1 MSSALLS
8 RWRGELELL
17 SVVLMWGLNFPVMKI
32 ILRVMDPLV
41 LNVFRILAAGL
52 VLSYIYYRRCG
63 GSWAV
68 MTAPYRTHGWLLLRL
83 GFVGWIAYQVAF
95 IEGLNMTTAGNGALI
110 MGSAP
115 LWTALVAWA
124 TGVEKLRVLS
134 WIGLLVSI
142 VGTAAVVIFGTATID
157 FGGDVMIGNLVI
169 LGAAFLWGTYTAL
182 TRPLV
187 NHMTPTALTVLA
199 LLPALPVLV
208 LLALPFVSTV
218 AWSSILWWH
227 WVLIFLSGSLSTG
240 IAIVLWNRGIR
251 TIGASHTAAFGNL
264 PPFVALFSGYFMLGD
279 PVLPGQLVGG
289 VLIIGGLVLM
299 RRARAT
305 PRTPAPS
312 VH

>member
-1 MSSALLS
+1 MSSAIWS

-32 ILRVMDPLV
+32 ILDVMEPLV

-52 VLSYIYYRRCG
+52 ALGVIYWRRSG
-63 GSWAV
+63 GSWTV

-83 GFVGWIAYQVAF
+83 GFVGWVAYQVAF

-115 LWTALVAWA
+115 LWTALLAWA
-124 TGVEKLRVLS
+124 MGVEKLRLLS

-142 VGTAAVVIFGTATID
+142 IGTAAVVIFGTAEID
-157 FGGDVMIGNLVI
+157 FTGDVMIGNLVI
-169 LGAAFLWGTYTAL
+169 LLAAILWGTYTAI

-187 NHMTPTALTVLA
+187 QHMTPTALTILA
-199 LLPALPVLV
+199 LLPGLPILMVLAIPYIGAV
-208 LLALPFVSTV
+208 E
-218 AWSSILWWH
+218 WSAITWWH
-227 WVLIFLSGSLSTG
+227 WVLITLSGSLSTG
-240 IAIVLWNRGIR
+240 IAIVLWNRGVR

-264 PPFVALFSGYFMLGD
+264 PPFLALFASYLILGD
-279 PVLPGQLVGG
+279 PVLPGQIVGG

-299 RRARAT
+299 RRARRES
-305 PRTPAPS
+305 RTLAPP